1 MDRISHSATGTLR
14 SEAKQAMAVTDK
26 RKRSKQVQ
34 RGPVRW
40 PWVTAGAVG
49 VLAIGG
55 ALLSSGP
62 EQPMARDQYASLE
75 DCQADW
81 GGDAGIC
88 DQTGD
93 AAAATQTSSSTSSSH
108 SSSTGSSFASGSG
121 GRSYWYGP
129 MYSPGDRDGAIRQA
143 WSGKGVTNFVPG
155 NRSIGR
161 TSVSR
166 GGFGSSSRSFSS
178 SSSS

>member
-1 MDRISHSATGTLR
+1 MASTGN
-14 SEAKQAMAVTDK
+14 

-55 ALLSSGP
+55 AMLASGP
-62 EQPMARDQYASLE
+62 EQPLARDQYASLE

-88 DQTGD
+88 DQSGNP
-93 AAAATQTSSSTSSSH
+93 AGQTSSTTSSSH
-108 SSSTGSSFASGSG
+108 TSTGSSFASGTG

-143 WSGKGVTNFVPG
+143 WSGKGVSSNFTPG

-161 TSVSR
+161 TLVTR

-178 SSSS
+178 SSSSSS

>member
-1 MDRISHSATGTLR
+1 
-14 SEAKQAMAVTDK
+14 MAVTDK

-62 EQPMARDQYASLE
+62 EQPLARDQYASLE

-93 AAAATQTSSSTSSSH
+93 AAAAQTSGSTSSSH
-108 SSSTGSSFASGSG
+108 TSSTGSSFTSGSG
-121 GRSYWYGP
+121 VRSYWYGP

-143 WSGKGVTNFVPG
+143 WSGKGVSNFTPG

-166 GGFGSSSRSFSS
+166 GGFGSSSHSFSSHSS
-178 SSSS
+178 SSS